1 MSASV
6 DDSTRDR
13 DTIEREL
20 RLLVSVRS
28 AYRQRGGALP
38 PVTQMDALL
47 DELLAFATV
56 PRFQY
61 RHKWEPGDLVMWD
74 NRCVLHKANG
84 DYDMNEVRY
93 LYRVMLQG
101 SVPV

>member
-1 MSASV
+1 MDASV

-38 PVTQMDALL
+38 PVSQMDALL
-47 DELLAFATV
+47 DELLELGPPVELKAKATRTM
-56 PRFQY
+56 PSRS
-61 RHKWEPGDLVMWD
+61 R
-74 NRCVLHKANG
+74 
-84 DYDMNEVRY
+84 
-93 LYRVMLQG
+93 
-101 SVPV
+101 